1 MYIYMYIYISTHI
14 YICIFIF
21 QHTYIYIYVYL
32 NIYIYTCIYICL
44 SFTVY
49 HQFPTIRIFHS
60 GFRVKFRGGS
70 ENMAQDVK
78 YLGATSLHLRSF
90 PSRRGH
96 RCYWM
101 QGKKANV
108 STPSS
113 AGPS

>member
-1 MYIYMYIYISTHI
+1 MY
-14 YICIFIF
+14 
-21 QHTYIYIYVYL
+21 
-32 NIYIYTCIYICL
+32 IYICL